1 MSDKPEIPRFNSEA
15 EEAEWW
21 YANRTWLTA
30 QFQTAARSGNLKRGS
45 TVLERVRG
53 SKPRALTLEL
63 PPEMLAKI
71 HDLAIER
78 GMGEAAC
85 AKELLLEALA
95 AR

>member
-1 MSDKPEIPRFNSEA
+1 MSNKTEIPGFDSEA

-21 YANRTWLTA
+21 YANRGWITE
-30 QFQTAARSGNLKRGS
+30 QFQAAARSGALKRGS

-53 SKPRALTLEL
+53 PKPRALTIEL

-78 GMGEAAC
+78 GMDEAGC
-85 AKELLLEALA
+85 AKELLLQALA